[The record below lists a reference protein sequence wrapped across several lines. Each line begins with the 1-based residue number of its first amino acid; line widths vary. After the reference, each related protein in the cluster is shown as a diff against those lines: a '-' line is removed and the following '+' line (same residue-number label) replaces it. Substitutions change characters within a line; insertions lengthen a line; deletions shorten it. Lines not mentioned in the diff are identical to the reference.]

1 MKEEQ
6 LRKIFNETA
15 EEFAASEKYSEIVKD
30 FDRISA
36 KHSRDVATVSTAFE
50 LSQHF
55 MFEVFKK
62 VFARSNG

>member
-1 MKEEQ
+1 MNEEK

-30 FDRISA
+30 FDKIAA
-36 KHSRDVATVSTAFE
+36 KHSRDVATVNTAFE

-62 VFARSNG
+62 VFAQPNE